1 MSREPTVLEHLL
13 EGREALVREI
23 ERLTG
28 ARAELDAVIAR
39 IRGAEVDSAS
49 VSPQPVTAGTATS
62 PTGVGRPASQRHR
75 SPAKKSVRRSA
86 ARGST
91 APKSIRVHVLEMLGS
106 EDREFGLAEIIDRIR
121 AEGIQAHD
129 DAVRSITIKLMK
141 DGSVQRVGRGQYRL
155 ASRTGIDASAPP
167 TPPAATDPAAETV
180 PAATGRDGDGFPAPE
195 NAGAATSPP
204 PLNLSQPWS
213 PPQG

>member
-39 IRGAEVDSAS
+39 IGGAEADSAS
-49 VSPQPVTAGTATS
+49 VSPQPVTAGAAAG

-86 ARGST
+86 ARGG

-106 EDREFGLAEIIDRIR
+106 EDREFGLSEIIDRIR

-155 ASRTGIDASAPP
+155 GSRTGIDASAPP
-167 TPPAATDPAAETV
+167 TPPAATDAAETV
-180 PAATGRDGDGFPAPE
+180 PAATGHDGDGSPE
-195 NAGAATSPP
+195 TAGAPDSPP

-213 PPQG
+213 PPPG